1 MKSHMIK
8 TRINHIVED
17 LPLLILVLFNYH
29 SVNITLFSSDVLYF
43 AEFERQML
51 SVSLHHVTLLETV
64 YS

>member
-43 AEFERQML
+43 EEFERQML